1 MSTKPSVGDTLSHSA
16 LVRWAGMPE
25 LDLAAADTMTRAAID
40 LAVQNGWR
48 LSIAVLDAGGNV
60 VRVTRM
66 DGCNFL
72 SPDIARGKA
81 FGATAWKVPSADLNA
96 RFGAS
101 PAASAGMVAISGGR
115 MVPVQGALPIWDG
128 ARCVGAI
135 GVSGAR
141 SDEDEQAARTGLTAA
156 GFSDTART

>member
-1 MSTKPSVGDTLSHSA
+1 MA
-16 LVRWAGMPE
+16 E
-25 LDLAAADTMTRAAID
+25 LDLAAADVMTRAAID
-40 LAVQNGWR
+40 VAVQNGWR
-48 LSIAVLDAGGNV
+48 LSITILDAGGNV
-60 VRVTRM
+60 VRMTRM

-81 FGATAWKVPSADLNA
+81 FGAAAWKTASADLNQ

-101 PAASAGMVAISGGR
+101 PAASSGMVSISGGR

-128 ARCVGAI
+128 NRCVGAI

-141 SDEDEQAARTGLTAA
+141 SDEDEQAARAGLTAA
-156 GFSDTART
+156 GFADKSSG

>member
-1 MSTKPSVGDTLSHSA
+1 
-16 LVRWAGMPE
+16 MPE

-40 LAVQNGWR
+40 VAVQNGWR
-48 LSIAVLDAGGNV
+48 LAIAILDGGGNV
-60 VRVTRM
+60 VRITRM

-81 FGATAWKVPSADLNA
+81 FGAAAWKLPSAELNQ

-101 PAASAGMVAISGGR
+101 PASSAGMVAMSGGR
-115 MVPVQGALPIWDG
+115 MAPVQGALPIWDG
-128 ARCVGAI
+128 NRCVGAI

-141 SDEDEQAARTGLTAA
+141 SDEDEQAARAGLTAA
-156 GFSDTART
+156 GFSEKASG